1 MFRAIIIMAFVK
13 NKIRKG
19 NSKREHVGQDVSAGH
34 PWVRRISERPPYIL
48 RVGGRN
54 LG

>member
-1 MFRAIIIMAFVK
+1 MFRAIIIMVFVK

-34 PWVRRISERPPYIL
+34 PWVRGTRKRLSYIL